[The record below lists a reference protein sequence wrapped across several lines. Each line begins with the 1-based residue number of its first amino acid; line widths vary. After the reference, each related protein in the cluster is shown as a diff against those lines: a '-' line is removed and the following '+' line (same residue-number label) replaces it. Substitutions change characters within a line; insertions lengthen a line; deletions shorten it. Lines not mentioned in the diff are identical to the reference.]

1 MSDLINREHQVL
13 FQTYKRLPI
22 EIDHAIGAKIWDRNG
37 NEYLDFLAGIAVNAL
52 GHSHPKIIEAA
63 QKQISQYMHV
73 SNYFYQEPQILLAE
87 KLTQLTGYTRVFFTN
102 SGTEATDG
110 AIKLVRKYSFGRGK
124 KTIVAFSGGFHGR
137 TYGALSIMDKP
148 KYKENMGPFLPDTLV
163 LKFNDIKELERN
175 INDETAAVFLE
186 FIQGEGGIVS
196 PTQQFVD
203 KLEELRNKYN
213 FLLVADEIQCGA
225 GRTGKFFG
233 FEHFGVSPDIVTM
246 AKGIGGGLPLGAI
259 LAKDFL
265 ADVWDRG
272 NHGTTYGGNAVACA
286 TGLVVVEELFNGVMD
301 NALNIGEYLKNKLFQ
316 LQEHFPNMI
325 VEVRGHGL
333 MLGLLL
339 SFDAQLLVDELLKN
353 MVISNA
359 ASGNVLRIV
368 PPLTITKDEA
378 ELFLTKLHLS
388 LVNLENKINLQ

>member
-22 EIDHAIGAKIWDRNG
+22 EIDHASGAKIWDRNG

-272 NHGTTYGGNAVACA
+272 NHGTTYGGNVVACA

>member
-316 LQEHFPNMI
+316 VQEHFPNMI

>member
-1 MSDLINREHQVL
+1 MNDLINREHQVF

-22 EIDHAIGAKIWDRNG
+22 EIDHASGAKIWDRNG

-52 GHSHPKIIEAA
+52 GHSHPKIIEAV

-87 KLTQLTGYTRVFFTN
+87 KLSQHTGYSRVFFTN
-102 SGTEATDG
+102 SGTEATEG

-124 KTIVAFSGGFHGR
+124 KTIVAFTGGFHGR

-163 LKFNDIKELERN
+163 LKFNDIEELERN
-175 INDETAAVFLE
+175 INDQTAAVFLE
-186 FIQGEGGIVS
+186 FVQGEGGIVS

-203 KLEELRNKYN
+203 KLEELRNKFN

-259 LAKDFL
+259 LAKEFL
-265 ADVWDRG
+265 SDVWDRG

-286 TGLVVVEELFNGVMD
+286 TGLVVVEELFNGVME
-301 NALNIGEYLKNKLFQ
+301 NVFNIGEYLKNKLFQ
-316 LQEHFPNMI
+316 LQEHFPKMI

-353 MVISNA
+353 QVISNA
-359 ASGNVLRIV
+359 ASGNALRIV

-388 LVNLENKINLQ
+388 LVSLENKINLQ

>member
-1 MSDLINREHQVL
+1 
-13 FQTYKRLPI
+13 
-22 EIDHAIGAKIWDRNG
+22 
-37 NEYLDFLAGIAVNAL
+37 
-52 GHSHPKIIEAA
+52 
-63 QKQISQYMHV
+63 
-73 SNYFYQEPQILLAE
+73 PQILLAE